1 MSRHRL
7 VPLVIAAAVAA
18 AAPGGASGAD
28 VQQALDRP
36 ITVDIGDGSIREVF
50 ATLGKAAGV
59 EFLIETETLAA
70 LPYGAQTRMRVSL
83 KNITL
88 RRALPEILTPQALR
102 WEIRANVVRILPSAP
117 LARMNRRA
125 TYDELAVLGKIQSVK
140 LTDTKKGQ
148 TILPELR
155 RATGS
160 AELRLLPH
168 VRIDEEAD
176 YARAGVA
183 LPGTGAD
190 WLDMLCHGKGWTW
203 YLSGEA
209 IVVLDKTEQVKRQLQ
224 QHVTLRPRG
233 QNLQSVLLEL
243 AQKAGIKLTFD
254 PGVMKLL
261 PEEICS
267 GFNLSMS
274 DATIEQA
281 LEAISGATGLKF
293 VAEPQGVRVA
303 ASEALTKQPATMPSR
318 PKVPFFL
325 KMSVPGPGGTSLDVY
340 IRADELPDDMV
351 ELLDKHKAVLLRKLR
366 AELKRLQAR

>member
-1 MSRHRL
+1 MSRHGFVCL
-7 VPLVIAAAVAA
+7 GIAAVAA
-18 AAPGGASGAD
+18 AGAPGGAWGD

-36 ITVDIGDGSIREVF
+36 ITADIGDGSIREVF

-117 LARMNRRA
+117 LARMGRRA

-140 LTDTKKGQ
+140 LTATKKGQ
-148 TILPELR
+148 SILPELR
-155 RATGS
+155 QATGS

-183 LPGTGAD
+183 LPGTGRD

-209 IVVLDKTEQVKRQLQ
+209 IIVLDKTEQVRRQLQ

-233 QNLQSVLLEL
+233 QNLQALLLEL
-243 AQKAGIKLTFD
+243 AQKAGIKLTFA

-261 PEEICS
+261 AEETCS
-267 GFNLSMS
+267 SFNLSMS
-274 DATIEQA
+274 DATVEQA
-281 LEAISGATGLKF
+281 LEAISGATGLEF
-293 VAEPQGVRVA
+293 VPEPQGVRVT

-318 PKVPFFL
+318 PKMPFFL
-325 KMSVPGPGGTSLDVY
+325 KMTVPGPGGTSLDVY
-340 IRADELPDDMV
+340 IRADELPDDVV
-351 ELLDKHKAVLLRKLR
+351 ELLDKHKAVLLKKLR